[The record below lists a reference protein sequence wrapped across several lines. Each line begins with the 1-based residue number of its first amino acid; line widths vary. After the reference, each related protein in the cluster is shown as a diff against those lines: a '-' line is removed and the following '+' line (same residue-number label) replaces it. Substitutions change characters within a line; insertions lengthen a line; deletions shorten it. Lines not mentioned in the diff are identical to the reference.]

1 MLINLK
7 PTKICIVNNV
17 LNTGTADNAS
27 MRHIEH
33 VDFIPYK
40 IFRNREKKITGT
52 YIEHEEQQKRWR
64 SVFENLVEK

>member
-1 MLINLK
+1 MNLK
-7 PTKICIVNNV
+7 PTKIWIVTNV
-17 LNTGTADNAS
+17 LNTADNAF

-52 YIEHEEQQKRWR
+52 YIEHEEQQKR
-64 SVFENLVEK
+64 